1 MLWVS
6 LGKTYRTK
14 RPNTIIEIKNNMRL
28 RHDYKLPQMGE
39 IRDQENY
46 RFKNRLDFFIDSFTI
61 TGIKSF
67 ILLFILLVS
76 QMLAYGQKV
85 YQDQREPEIGIVEK
99 LDTYLPKDIYLID
112 ENNQKVVLTDL
123 IDKPTIINFV
133 YYRCPGICS
142 PLMEG
147 LANVMEASDLE
158 AGVDYQVLTISFDP
172 RETIDLGIRKK
183 ANYLNLVTKKDQISK
198 GWRFFVSD
206 SASIAKGTNAVGFK
220 YKRQGNDFTHAAS
233 VTVVSPKG
241 KITRYLNGIN
251 YLPFDFKMAII
262 EASKGMSSPTINKI
276 MQFCFSYDPISH
288 SYVLNVT
295 QISGVL
301 ILFIASLFFLVLI
314 FKPKR
319 KVHTN

>member
-1 MLWVS
+1 MS
-6 LGKTYRTK
+6 LRQ
-14 RPNTIIEIKNNMRL
+14 N
-28 RHDYKLPQMGE
+28 YKLPQMGE
-39 IRDQENY
+39 KRDQENY
-46 RFKNRLDFFIDSFTI
+46 PFKKKLDFFIDSLKFT
-61 TGIKSF
+61 GYKSF
-67 ILLFILLVS
+67 ILLLTLVI
-76 QMLAYGQKV
+76 YGTFSYSQKV
-85 YQDQREPEIGIVEK
+85 YEDKRNEPEVGIVEH
-99 LDTYLPKDIYLID
+99 LDTFLPKDIYLID
-112 ENNQKVVLTDL
+112 ENNQKVLLTDL
-123 IDKPTIINFV
+123 IDKPTVINFV

-147 LANVMEASDLE
+147 LANVMEASDLV

-198 GWRFFVSD
+198 GWKFFVSD

-220 YKRQGNDFTHAAS
+220 YRRQGNDFTHAAS

-251 YLPFDFKMAII
+251 YLPFDFKMAIM
-262 EASKGMSSPTINKI
+262 EASKGTSSPTINKI

-301 ILFIASLFFLVLI
+301 ILFVASLFFLVLI

-319 KVHTN
+319 KV